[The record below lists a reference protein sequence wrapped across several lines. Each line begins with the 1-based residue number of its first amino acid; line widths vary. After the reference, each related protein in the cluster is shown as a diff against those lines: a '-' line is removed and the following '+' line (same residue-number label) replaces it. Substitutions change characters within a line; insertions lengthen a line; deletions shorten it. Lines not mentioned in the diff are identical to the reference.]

1 MRTQDGSCV
10 LQDIPNGNF
19 VVTDAT
25 VEIGEHGGS
34 LVSDDGGFKVGAG
47 EVADGFEG
55 TPSGFDLDLDF
66 PFEAAKGNGGSEV
79 SRDAAELGQNIFG
92 KVLEIFRQL
101 HLSGASGPAT
111 EDGSRCGGWGIRGRG
126 ESGIF
131 VANDDVP
138 GPNFPFFC
146 EAV

>member
-92 KVLEIFRQL
+92 KVLEVLGQL
-101 HLSGASGPAT
+101 RFGGAGGPAAQ
-111 EDGSRCGGWGIRGRG
+111 DGS
-126 ESGIF
+126 
-131 VANDDVP
+131 
-138 GPNFPFFC
+138 
-146 EAV
+146 